1 MPGARAEVLESFT
14 ETRVEPGEG
23 VGGDL
28 EEEGHPGPGKM
39 HEPKFRGTKGRLG
52 PGMVP
57 VWVDGGQEMMSAGR
71 GRWRGWKWGRQ
82 IRGVNMNSRTLLWS
96 LLHFLFLRTAASPEG
111 KSSMRKS

>member
-1 MPGARAEVLESFT
+1 MLSDLYVSPRLGALRNTGHWVRQPRGDECSGVPRGGRCSLPGARAEVLESFT

-39 HEPKFRGTKGRLG
+39 HEPKFRGTKGRPG

-57 VWVDGGQEMMSAGR
+57 V
-71 GRWRGWKWGRQ
+71 
-82 IRGVNMNSRTLLWS
+82 
-96 LLHFLFLRTAASPEG
+96 
-111 KSSMRKS
+111 